1 MQSMISLVVVV
12 VVVVVVK
19 KWIDY
24 GLLLMMRL
32 MRLMWVVL
40 EILLETPS

>member
-1 MQSMISLVVVV
+1 MQSMISLVAVV

-19 KWIDY
+19 KLVDY

-32 MRLMWVVL
+32 LWVVL